1 MVSDFK
7 SGCSVAAWHIICV
20 RRALCVLA
28 SVCMRSI
35 SLFLFHS
42 HTLFRS
48 LCRYSLGFFLLLCF
62 RTRISHERTEYQA
75 ANNGTRWQLDNFRCW
90 RFWWAS
96 KSTGVEVHG
105 MIFFCCCYS
114 RATPLVSN
122 FVSLYLDFTYLAR
135 SGSHFGRF
143 LMLRCFYFIR
153 FWQPVQYTCKRTFT
167 LITFLYISIQ
177 RTAKHTSNQNE
188 LTHSVLLEHHIQ
200 MLFLLLFRFSPS
212 FVAQFHWLGVIFSFF
227 TQRKIL
233 CVWYSF
239 SFPPP
244 CGFYSQPLFVLNEF
258 TTMSWSTETFSTLCA
273 VLCVCVCALFLIFKI
288 GHDFIQCNTRPT
300 FIR

>member
-96 KSTGVEVHG
+96 QSTGVEVHG

-233 CVWYSF
+233 CVCDISSVFRHRVAFIRSRYSYWMN
-239 SFPPP
+239 SRQ
-244 CGFYSQPLFVLNEF
+244 CHDQPKHFQRY
-258 TTMSWSTETFSTLCA
+258 
-273 VLCVCVCALFLIFKI
+273 VLCCVCALFLIFKI

>member
-1 MVSDFK
+1 MSK
-7 SGCSVAAWHIICV
+7 QKHRG
-20 RRALCVLA
+20 
-28 SVCMRSI
+28 RS
-35 SLFLFHS
+35 
-42 HTLFRS
+42 TRND
-48 LCRYSLGFFLLLCF
+48 FFLLLLLSCH
-62 RTRISHERTEYQA
+62 TVSIELCITLS
-75 ANNGTRWQLDNFRCW
+75 
-90 RFWWAS
+90 RFHVSCTQRFTLW
-96 KSTGVEVHG
+96 EV
-105 MIFFCCCYS
+105 
-114 RATPLVSN
+114 
-122 FVSLYLDFTYLAR
+122 
-135 SGSHFGRF
+135 F

-233 CVWYSF
+233 CVWYFF

-273 VLCVCVCALFLIFKI
+273 VLCVCVCFVSYF
-288 GHDFIQCNTRPT
+288 
-300 FIR
+300 